1 MSNANDDLIMVS
13 YVDDDGRIMVDGIRP
28 SSRLKQLRDLY
39 RMTDDELI
47 RKLNPC
53 QLLFKHIRKIVHNK
67 SSRFFSDDEEENRIV
82 RLAYDDLCTF
92 DLDALLEEYM
102 LGDCLSN
109 MELSSSDDPFTTMW
123 TGITDPIA
131 GMIVE
136 IMFRLFYRSSEPTF
150 VKVILRI
157 LREEA
162 SYSSV
167 DFINRK
173 DELMIFA
180 KIIKL
185 LIPLIMIKEAS
196 KAAED
201 KYIVDDLIK
210 ERINSEDFSNKVR
223 MIVKTWNTIMQASN
237 DKILKYKLNNSYN
250 NLILK

>member
-1 MSNANDDLIMVS
+1 MSNVNDDLIMVS

-53 QLLFKHIRKIVHNK
+53 QLLFKHIRKIVHNE
-67 SSRFFSDDEEENRIV
+67 SLRFFSDDEEENRLV
-82 RLAYDDLCTF
+82 RSAYDDLCTF
-92 DLDALLEEYM
+92 DLDSLLEEYM
-102 LGDCLSN
+102 LDDCLSN
-109 MELSSSDDPFTTMW
+109 MELASPGDPMW
-123 TGITDPIA
+123 ADITDPIA

-136 IMFRLFYRSSEPTF
+136 IMFRLFYRNSEPTF
-150 VKVILRI
+150 VKDILQV

-167 DFINRK
+167 DFINRN

-210 ERINSEDFSNKVR
+210 ERIDSEDFSNKVS

-237 DKILKYKLNNSYN
+237 DKILKYKPNKSYN

>member
-1 MSNANDDLIMVS
+1 MSNVNDDLIMVS
-13 YVDDDGRIMVDGIRP
+13 YVDDDGRIMVDGIKP

-47 RKLNPC
+47 MKIDPC
-53 QLLFKHIRKIVHNK
+53 QLLLKHIRERIHNEPL
-67 SSRFFSDDEEENRIV
+67 RFFSDDEEENRLV
-82 RLAYDDLCTF
+82 RSAYDDLCTF

-109 MELSSSDDPFTTMW
+109 MELSSSDDSFTTMW
-123 TGITDPIA
+123 TGIADPIA

-136 IMFRLFYRSSEPTF
+136 IMFRLFYRNSEPTF
-150 VKVILRI
+150 VKDILQV

-167 DFINRK
+167 DFINRN

-196 KAAED
+196 KTIGD
-201 KYIVDDLIK
+201 KYIIEDLIK
-210 ERINSEDFSNKVR
+210 EHVKGRDFINKLS
-223 MIVKTWNTIMQASN
+223 MIVKTWDTILDGA
-237 DKILKYKLNNSYN
+237 ILRYEFKRYE
-250 NLILK
+250 LKRD